1 VGGVRGEDWLY
12 FVASVSVRGRRA
24 EALRTAE
31 RPRIPDAT
39 AGEGRQS
46 AKSAKS
52 AKSANKDINTAFF
65 GKYGEQCCADTPV

>member
-24 EALRTAE
+24 ETLRSGE
-31 RPRIPDAT
+31 REGFRHDIGGRGVKVQKVRIKI
-39 AGEGRQS
+39 S
-46 AKSAKS
+46 
-52 AKSANKDINTAFF
+52 TAFF